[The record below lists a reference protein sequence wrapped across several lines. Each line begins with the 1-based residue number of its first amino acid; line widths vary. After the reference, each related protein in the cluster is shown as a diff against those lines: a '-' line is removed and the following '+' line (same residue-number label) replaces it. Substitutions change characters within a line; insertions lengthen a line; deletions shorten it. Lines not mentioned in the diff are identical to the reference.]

1 MKISQEKQKKLA
13 YVARRYY
20 LENQRQSD
28 IARELGVSRPMVS
41 RMLAEARELGV
52 VEITVHDPETRIA
65 TLLERLRLSTSIR
78 GGVLVE
84 DGADEDATNQLLSQ
98 GAVELLRQLDSSSA
112 PGVLAS
118 AGAISSAS
126 WSPGWR
132 STPSRTA
139 PSPTSAPWWATPTSP
154 PETTSPTRTSA

>member
-52 VEITVHDPETRIA
+52 VEITVP
-65 TLLERLRLSTSIR
+65 
-78 GGVLVE
+78 
-84 DGADEDATNQLLSQ
+84 
-98 GAVELLRQLDSSSA
+98 SS
-112 PGVLAS
+112 LK
-118 AGAISSAS
+118 
-126 WSPGWR
+126 
-132 STPSRTA
+132 
-139 PSPTSAPWWATPTSP
+139 
-154 PETTSPTRTSA
+154 